1 MSSAPHL
8 ANASQASAAQLRDL
22 PFFLSFQNSW
32 LESLAKLSST
42 TIVQPGQWLLK
53 QGESNSKL
61 FFLVAGKIEVQ
72 VDSEPVAVLENK
84 GDLFGEMSVIS
95 SQPVAASL
103 IAIAP
108 SEIIWIEAKELAKT
122 SDFPIHEIQHLLFR
136 MYSQI
141 LTAKLKQTNQKAK
154 FFERT
159 NKELERARTDLEV
172 LNKDLE
178 KKVAERTAD
187 LEQKRLDLIKINQK
201 LETQNTELMIGHRK
215 FEQLYL
221 DRDVTFKKMEVL
233 YRDHLLPLQFTFDFL
248 QHHTNPAT
256 QEALKHASLEVQDIV
271 NLLEPLNALLS
282 MERAAKTRR
291 VLFAEP
297 NKKQQIVARLA
308 LGGTGVTLDM
318 ASSEAEAKALFDQ
331 HLFDIVFV
339 HPDLLP
345 VAKMAKDL
353 NPLVQIVLMTSE
365 QVMDLVPKIKALN
378 FSVNMVSRS
387 EEDKI
392 FSIKNIST
400 TITKLAAQDIFG
412 LEKYLSW
419 GVDVQTRNVRAS
431 KDRAQLAS
439 DVDQY
444 MASLGVRKTVR
455 DRALLVLEEMLMNAI
470 FDAPTDADGKSLFN
484 HQARTIPV
492 ELKPFQ
498 EGTLSFASDGM
509 LLAVSV
515 SDPFGSL
522 SGDVILR
529 YLETCYSG
537 AAGTLN
543 TEKGGAGRGLHQ
555 IIENADLV
563 VFNIRP
569 RFQTE
574 VIALFNVDPKESR
587 VNFPS
592 FHLFI
597 GK

>member
-1 MSSAPHL
+1 MSAPYL
-8 ANASQASAAQLRDL
+8 ANASQASAAQIRDL
-22 PFFLSFQNSW
+22 PFFWSFQNSW
-32 LESLAKLSST
+32 LESLARLSST

-53 QGESNSKL
+53 QGEANSKL
-61 FFLVAGKIEVQ
+61 FFLVSGRVEVQ
-72 VDSEPVAVLENK
+72 VDGEPVATLDTK

-95 SQPVAASL
+95 SQPVAAS
-103 IAIAP
+103 IVAVEP
-108 SEIIWIEAKELAKT
+108 SEIIWIEAKDLATT
-122 SDFPIHEIQHLLFR
+122 SEFAVHEIQHLLFR

-141 LTAKLKQTNQKAK
+141 LTAKLQQTNQKAK

-159 NKELERARTDLEV
+159 NKELERARGELEV
-172 LNKDLE
+172 LNQDLE

-187 LEQKRLDLIKINQK
+187 LDQKRLDLIKSNQK
-201 LETQNTELMIGHRK
+201 LESQNTELTIGNRK

-221 DRDVTFKKMEVL
+221 DRDITFKKLETL
-233 YRDHLLPLQFTFDFL
+233 YRDHLLPLQFTFNFL

-256 QEALKHASLEVQDIV
+256 QEALKQASLEVQDIV

-282 MERAAKTRR
+282 MERAAKSRR

-297 NKKQQIVARLA
+297 IKKQQIVARLA
-308 LGGTGVTLDM
+308 VGGTGVSAEM
-318 ASSEAEAKALFDQ
+318 VSSEAEAQVLLEKNQ
-331 HLFDIVFV
+331 FDIVFV
-339 HPDLLP
+339 HPDLLS
-345 VAKMAKDL
+345 VAKMVRDK
-353 NPLVQIVLMTSE
+353 NPLAQVVLMTSE
-365 QVMDLVPKIKALN
+365 HIMDLVPKIKALD

-387 EEDKI
+387 EEDKV

-419 GVDVQTRNVRAS
+419 GVEVQTRPVRAS
-431 KDRAQLAS
+431 KERASLATT
-439 DVDQY
+439 VDEY
-444 MASLGVRKTVR
+444 MAGLGVRKTVR
-455 DRALLVLEEMLMNAI
+455 ERALAVLEEMLMNAI
-470 FDAPTDADGKSLFN
+470 FDAPVDPDGKSLFN

-492 ELKPFQ
+492 ELSPSQ
-498 EGTLSFASDGM
+498 QSTLSYGSDGM
-509 LLAVSV
+509 LFAISV

-529 YLETCYSG
+529 YLETCYT
-537 AAGTLN
+537 GTEGSLN
-543 TEKGGAGRGLHQ
+543 EKKGGAGRGLHQ
-555 IIENADLV
+555 IIENSDLV

-592 FHLFI
+592 FHLFL